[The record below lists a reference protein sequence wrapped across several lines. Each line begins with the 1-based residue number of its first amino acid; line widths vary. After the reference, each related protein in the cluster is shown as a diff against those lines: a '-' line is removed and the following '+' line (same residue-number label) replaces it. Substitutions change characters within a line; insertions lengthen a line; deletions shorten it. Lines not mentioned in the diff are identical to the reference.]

1 MVFLFH
7 KRNIPSNNILLPLL
21 VLNGIGGA
29 SLIALQYS
37 KTHMKQYS
45 QAERN
50 ITYKSGPSET

>member
-1 MVFLFH
+1 MVFLLY
-7 KRNIPSNNILLPLL
+7 KRNTPFNNILLPLL

-37 KTHMKQYS
+37 RTHMKQYS

>member
-1 MVFLFH
+1 MLLY

-29 SLIALQYS
+29 TLIALQYS
-37 KTHMKQYS
+37 KTHKKQYN

>member
-1 MVFLFH
+1 MVFLSY
-7 KRNIPSNNILLPLL
+7 IPLNNVLLPLL

-50 ITYKSGPSET
+50 ITYKSGPSVT